1 MSRLPVIPV
10 EDMNERQRPIYDEIV
25 SGNRGLERFSAPFNV
40 WIHSP
45 GFLERLEKV
54 GSYLRGD
61 TPLPPRLTEMA
72 ILITARFWTAHYA
85 WFAHV
90 PYAVKGS
97 LSKNIIS
104 AIAERR
110 RPENMKTDESAL
122 YDYCTDLH
130 EKRAVSDAV
139 YQAAVNQF
147 GEKGMVD
154 LTGLIGHYT
163 MVSMTLNAFEVPL
176 PDGVEPSL
184 SA

>member
-1 MSRLPVIPV
+1 MSRLPVISV
-10 EDMNERQRPIYDEIV
+10 EEMDERQRPIYDKII
-25 SGNRGLERFSAPFNV
+25 SGKRGRERFSAPFNV

-61 TPLPPRLTEMA
+61 TPLAPRLIEMA
-72 ILITARFWTAHYA
+72 VLITARFWTAHYA
-85 WFAHV
+85 WYAHV
-90 PYAVKGS
+90 PYALRGGLDKE
-97 LSKNIIS
+97 IIS

-110 RPENMKTDESAL
+110 RPENMKADEIAL

-130 EKRAVSDAV
+130 EKHAVSDAV
-139 YQAAVNQF
+139 YRAALDQF
-147 GEKGMVD
+147 GEQGMVD

-176 PDGVEPSL
+176 PAGVEPSL